1 MERKRERRQHRVF
14 IYRERKGK
22 GGRESVC
29 TQSKKQQ
36 NVNNQGSRIK
46 NIWVFFVIFVTFTEF
61 EIISKLKAKQN
72 KTNWRK
78 HDV

>member
-1 MERKRERRQHRVF
+1 MERKRERKQHRVC

-36 NVNNQGSRIK
+36 NVNNQGSQIK
-46 NIWVFFVIFVTFTEF
+46 NIWVFFVIFVTFM
-61 EIISKLKAKQN
+61 SLKLFPS
-72 KTNWRK
+72 
-78 HDV
+78 